1 MVKYGSS
8 DRLRD
13 AAPHEKLPRV
23 DQSCRLAIGRFP
35 DDVGDHWDVPL
46 LGHWQCQGERCS

>member
-35 DDVGDHWDVPL
+35 DDVGDRWHVPVL
-46 LGHWQCQGERCS
+46 I